1 MNAAQAKDEDLLKE
15 LVLDEIAT
23 MIEENP
29 QPLIE
34 ALREANV
41 NISNSPSKEDLIDK
55 SSSNLVSNRLFQRTI
70 AQVLAERVGEKSPT
84 QLADMVISNGQKKQ
98 LNYEIMFQ
106 LLMGECEKHI
116 LENVGNPI
124 IDEFKNNILT
134 KFSTLTQALL
144 NTEE

>member
-1 MNAAQAKDEDLLKE
+1 MQ
-15 LVLDEIAT
+15 
-23 MIEENP
+23 MP
-29 QPLIE
+29 
-34 ALREANV
+34 
-41 NISNSPSKEDLIDK
+41 NSDLI
-55 SSSNLVSNRLFQRTI
+55 NI
-70 AQVLAERVGEKSPT
+70 AQVLAKRVGEKSPT